1 VIRFDAKLCCL
12 LLWAI
17 SCLAQNPAAQPE
29 KAPPDVDEAL
39 RTRISK
45 FYQAHVD
52 GKFRAAEAFVA
63 EDSKDAFFEADKVH
77 CLGFQFL
84 SVVYSQSFSRAT
96 ATVACDTYFQMPM
109 GPPMPVKR
117 PLRTR
122 WKIVDSQWFWY
133 SDPASDKDE
142 ANPFGARKPQNP
154 QEPAFPTSP
163 SMAFADFGSVSGQV
177 RADKQQV
184 SFDAAVAG
192 VERVVVTNRL
202 PGSVSL
208 ALEFGQLE
216 GLELR
221 LDRTSLGQGE
231 SAVLA
236 ISYRPVQGRQ
246 PAATP
251 VNVVVSPL
259 DQVIPIEI
267 VFRAPA
273 R

>member
-1 VIRFDAKLCCL
+1 MRFDAKLCCL
-12 LLWAI
+12 LLSAI
-17 SCLAQNPAAQPE
+17 GCLAQNTAVQPE
-29 KAPPDVDEAL
+29 KAPPEVDEAL
-39 RTRISK
+39 RARISK

-63 EDSKDAFFEADKVH
+63 EDSKDAFLEADKIR

-84 SVVYSQSFSRAT
+84 SIVYSQSFSRAT

-109 GPPMPVKR
+109 GSPVAVKR
-117 PLRTR
+117 PLRSQ
-122 WKIVDSQWFWY
+122 WKTVDGQWFWY
-133 SDPASDKDE
+133 SDPASGKDE
-142 ANPFGARKPQNP
+142 MTPFGIRKPQNA
-154 QEPAFPTSP
+154 QQPASPVSP
-163 SMAFADFGSVSGQV
+163 SMAFADFGNVSGQV

-184 SFDAAVAG
+184 SFDPAVAG

-216 GLELR
+216 GLELK

-236 ISYRPVQGRQ
+236 ISYRPMQGRQ
-246 PAATP
+246 PADTP

-267 VFRAPA
+267 LFRAPT